1 MDRRHFLAVGT
12 AFMGTTLSAL
22 AHSAT
27 GSPLKNP
34 DLQRVC
40 DQAYARFLTLSPIL
54 CTSFGVDSGAYAK
67 QKSRLEGDSPDDR
80 ANYRA
85 LLQSSLDALGKINRD
100 ALASMDRINY
110 DTLKWQWSTALAGV
124 RDFPY
129 GVKAPSQPQSP
140 YVLSHMSGMAQ
151 ALPDFFDSNH
161 QIGTQGDVEAYLA
174 RLARYGAVLD
184 SETDHFHDDIAAGAR
199 PPAFII
205 KRAIVGLKGW
215 RAQSGSDNILIAS
228 LVRRIK
234 EQQLDGAGR
243 MNWAAQ
249 AQGLVEGPIHK
260 ALDAQIAALEAELPR
275 ASDDAG
281 VWHLPRGGEYYAHMV
296 RSGTSTQLTPDEIH
310 AIGLQKV
317 VELTALVDRL
327 LRQQGLTQGTPGER
341 LAALFSDPRFIVPNT
356 DAGRAQVVGQALAL
370 VNKITARLPGYFS
383 TLPRAK
389 LIIRRPPPVNEGS
402 GPPYYLAGTVD
413 GVRPGSYYLPLANTS
428 GAPSWTIP
436 STTFHEAIPGHHLQ
450 NSLLIENADIPLV
463 RNLNL
468 AKPISDFN
476 AYDEGWGLYAEQLA
490 DEMGMYAD
498 DPFGRIGYVDD
509 ALFRAGRLVV
519 DTGIHHLRWTRA
531 QAVDY
536 MANLTGK
543 RSEAETEIDR
553 YCVWPGQA
561 LGYMVGK
568 IQWLKLRDAMK
579 ARQGP
584 HFDIRQFHA
593 VGLGAGSTALDVLEQ
608 VYRAEGLI

>member
-1 MDRRHFLAVGT
+1 MDRRRFLAAGT
-12 AFMGTTLSAL
+12 AFMGTTLSAS
-22 AHSAT
+22 ARSAT
-27 GSPLKNP
+27 GSPLENP
-34 DLQRVC
+34 ALQRVC
-40 DQAYARFLTLSPIL
+40 DEAYAGFLNLSPIL
-54 CTSFGVDSGAYAK
+54 CTSFGVDRGPYAR
-67 QKSRLEGDSPDDR
+67 QKSRLEGDTPADR

-85 LLQSSLDALGKINRD
+85 LLQSSLDALGKINRT
-100 ALASMDRINY
+100 ALVRMDRINY

-129 GVKAPSQPQSP
+129 GVKAPSQAQSP

-161 QIGTQGDVEAYLA
+161 QISTRDDVEAYLA
-174 RLARYGAVLD
+174 RLARYAAVLD
-184 SETDHFHDDIAAGAR
+184 SETEHFHADIAAGAR

-205 KRAIVGLKGW
+205 KRAIAGLKGW

-228 LVRRIK
+228 LDRRIK
-234 EQQLDGAGR
+234 EKGLDSAGGVD
-243 MNWAAQ
+243 WTAQ
-249 AQGLVEGPIHK
+249 AQGFVDGPIHK
-260 ALDAQIAALEAELPR
+260 ALDVQIAALEGELPK

-281 VWHLPRGGEYYAHMV
+281 VWHLPRGSEYYAHMV
-296 RSGTSTQLTPDEIH
+296 RAGTSTQLTAEEIH

-317 VELTALVDRL
+317 IELTALVDRL
-327 LRQQGLTQGTPGER
+327 LREQGLTQGTPGER
-341 LAALFSDPRFIVPNT
+341 LAALFTDTRFIAPNT
-356 DAGRAQVVGQALAL
+356 DAGRAQVMGQARAL
-370 VNKITARLPGYFS
+370 VDSVTARLPGYFS

-413 GVRPGSYYLPLANTS
+413 GTRPGSYYLPLADTS

-450 NSLLIENADIPLV
+450 NSLLIENAAIPLV

-476 AYDEGWGLYAEQLA
+476 AYDEGWALYAEQLA

-519 DTGIHHLRWTRA
+519 DTGIHHLRWSRA

-536 MANLTGK
+536 MTSLTGK

-568 IQWLKLRDAMK
+568 IQWLRLRDAMK
-579 ARQGP
+579 TRQGQ

-593 VGLGAGSTALDVLEQ
+593 VGLGAGSTALDVLDQ